1 MADSRD
7 YKVSVSGLDET
18 GTSRSTR
25 PATEPG
31 RPYLSVHFAC
41 CSVYLRI
48 YRNAEGSAYE
58 GRCPKCGKSVRFLV
72 GPHGTDQRVFVV
84 R

>member
-1 MADSRD
+1 MADPRD
-7 YKVSVSGLDET
+7 YKVDVAGLGEAGERKRT
-18 GTSRSTR
+18 GRG
-25 PATEPG
+25 PEAG